1 MLVLNNS
8 YELGTIYLQV
18 FVPWMLC
25 SELAV
30 YLLAFILSQQVIL
43 CLFEVF
49 QFYARTSHPL
59 KKSAAGKV
67 GSLYLGYS
75 YW

>member
-1 MLVLNNS
+1 MLVLRNS

-30 YLLAFILSQQVIL
+30 YLLAFILSQQAIL

-59 KKSAAGKV
+59 KKVRLEKSGHFT
-67 GSLYLGYS
+67 
-75 YW
+75 